1 MNLGP
6 PLEGPGLGPGT
17 DTAALDAAAKRVHCR
32 GMGYAHF
39 APCPH
44 CSAPLSFLEGVA
56 GSKMNPECPCC
67 HQTVAVTHA
76 TFLMEDHSRPRVG
89 GAAKPPA

>member
-1 MNLGP
+1 MPSG
-6 PLEGPGLGPGT
+6 EGGYA
-17 DTAALDAAAKRVHCR
+17 AALDAAPKRVHCR
-32 GMGYAHF
+32 VMGYAHF

-67 HQTVAVTHA
+67 HQTVVVAHA

-89 GAAKPPA
+89 SAKPPA